1 MEEQQAIQLVE
12 QAAGHQYEY
21 FGPEANFKGAIGH
34 FELLEDMNC
43 CAPTQAVLFAFYTSN
58 RRKVMTAGE
67 LLDFFSQCKKCS

>member
-12 QAAGHQYEY
+12 QAAGDDYEY
-21 FGPEANFKGAIGH
+21 VGEETNFKGAVGH

-43 CAPTQAVLFAFYTSN
+43 CAPTNSVLFAFYSAN

-67 LLDFFSQCKKCS
+67 LLDFFKQCKKVR